1 MNSADSRSRS
11 EKVDATTMDSRR
23 ADVARRLRTAR
34 EMAGLSQGQVARMLD
49 IHRPSVSEAEAG
61 RRRVPAEE
69 LSELAKIYG
78 VSVNWLSGF
87 GDDKLDPG
95 NPRVELA
102 ARELGKLKPED
113 LDRVLQLLAALRSE
127 PGANE

>member
-1 MNSADSRSRS
+1 MSTADSKSPK
-11 EKVDATTMDSRR
+11 EKVDPHAMDQRR

-34 EMAGLSQGQVARMLD
+34 EMAGLSQGQVARMLQ

-87 GDDKLDPG
+87 GEDKLDPG

-113 LDRVLQLLAALRSE
+113 LNRVLQLLAALRSE
-127 PGANE
+127 PGTNE

>member
-1 MNSADSRSRS
+1 
-11 EKVDATTMDSRR
+11 MDNRR
-23 ADVARRLRTAR
+23 ADVASRLRSAR
-34 EMAGLSQGQVARMLD
+34 EMAGLTQARVARLLN
-49 IHRPSVSEAEAG
+49 IHRPSVTEAEAG

-87 GDDKLDPG
+87 GEDKLDAG
-95 NPRVELA
+95 NHRVELA

-113 LDRVLQLLAALRSE
+113 LDRLFQLLAALRSE
-127 PGANE
+127 AEATE

>member
-1 MNSADSRSRS
+1 MSTADSKSSKGR
-11 EKVDATTMDSRR
+11 VDPHTMDERR

-34 EMAGLSQGQVARMLD
+34 EMAGLSQGQVARILQ

-78 VSVNWLSGF
+78 VSVNWMCLRR
-87 GDDKLDPG
+87 
-95 NPRVELA
+95 PRSASLTPQ
-102 ARELGKLKPED
+102 R
-113 LDRVLQLLAALRSE
+113 
-127 PGANE
+127 N

>member
-1 MNSADSRSRS
+1 MTTANSSSPK
-11 EKVDATTMDSRR
+11 EKVGPPAMDDRR
-23 ADVARRLRTAR
+23 ANVARRLRTAR
-34 EMAGLSQGQVARMLD
+34 EMAGLSQGQVARMLR
-49 IHRPSVSEAEAG
+49 IHRPSVTEAEAG

-69 LSELAKIYG
+69 LSELATIYG

-87 GDDKLDPG
+87 GEDKLDPG

-127 PGANE
+127 PERNE

>member
-1 MNSADSRSRS
+1 MTTADSSS
-11 EKVDATTMDSRR
+11 PKEKVGPQAMDDRR
-23 ADVARRLRTAR
+23 ANVARRLRTAR
-34 EMAGLSQGQVARMLD
+34 EMAGLSQGQVARMLR
-49 IHRPSVSEAEAG
+49 IHRPSVTEAEAG

-69 LSELAKIYG
+69 LSELATIYG

-87 GDDKLDPG
+87 GEDKLDPR

-127 PGANE
+127 PERNE

>member
-1 MNSADSRSRS
+1 MSTADSKSSKER
-11 EKVDATTMDSRR
+11 VDPHAMDERR

-34 EMAGLSQGQVARMLD
+34 EMAGLSQGQVARMLQ
-49 IHRPSVSEAEAG
+49 IHRPSVSEAEAR

-87 GDDKLDPG
+87 GEDKLTLG
-95 NPRVELA
+95 TLES
-102 ARELGKLKPED
+102 ARRARARKAKPED
-113 LDRVLQLLAALRSE
+113 LNRVLQLLAALRSE
-127 PGANE
+127 PGTNE

>member
-1 MNSADSRSRS
+1 MSTADSKSPK
-11 EKVDATTMDSRR
+11 EKVGPQSMDDRR
-23 ADVARRLRTAR
+23 ANFARRLRTAR
-34 EMAGLSQGQVARMLD
+34 EIAGLSQGQVARMLR
-49 IHRPSVSEAEAG
+49 IHRPSVTEAEAG
-61 RRRVPAEE
+61 RRRVHAEE

-87 GDDKLDPG
+87 GEDKLDPG

-113 LDRVLQLLAALRSE
+113 LNRVLQLLAALRSE
-127 PGANE
+127 PEANE

>member
-1 MNSADSRSRS
+1 MSTSDSKSPKDKIGPRVL
-11 EKVDATTMDSRR
+11 EDRR
-23 ADVARRLRTAR
+23 ANVARRLRTAR
-34 EMAGLSQGQVARMLD
+34 EMAGLSQGQVARMLQ
-49 IHRPSVSEAEAG
+49 IHRPSVTEAEAG

-87 GDDKLDPG
+87 GEDRLDPG

-113 LDRVLQLLAALRSE
+113 LDRVLHLLAALRSE
-127 PGANE
+127 PEANE

>member
-1 MNSADSRSRS
+1 MSTADSKSPK
-11 EKVDATTMDSRR
+11 EKVGPQVMDDRR
-23 ADVARRLRTAR
+23 ANVARRLRTAR
-34 EMAGLSQGQVARMLD
+34 EMAGLSQGQVARMLR
-49 IHRPSVSEAEAG
+49 IHRPSVTEAEAG

-69 LSELAKIYG
+69 LSELATIYG

-87 GDDKLDPG
+87 GEDKLDPG

-127 PGANE
+127 PERNE

>member
-1 MNSADSRSRS
+1 MKSEDTKSRKEKADPN
-11 EKVDATTMDSRR
+11 AMDNRR

-34 EMAGLSQGQVARMLD
+34 EMAGLSQGQVARMLK
-49 IHRPSVSEAEAG
+49 IHRPSVTEAEAG

-69 LSELAKIYG
+69 LSELGKIYG

-87 GDDKLDPG
+87 GEDKLDPG

-127 PGANE
+127 PLTNE

>member
-1 MNSADSRSRS
+1 MSTADSKSPKER
-11 EKVDATTMDSRR
+11 VDPHTMNERR

-34 EMAGLSQGQVARMLD
+34 EMAGLSQGQVARMLQ

-69 LSELAKIYG
+69 LSELARIYG

-87 GDDKLDPG
+87 GEDKLDPG

-113 LDRVLQLLAALRSE
+113 LNRVLQLLAALRSE
-127 PGANE
+127 PGTNE